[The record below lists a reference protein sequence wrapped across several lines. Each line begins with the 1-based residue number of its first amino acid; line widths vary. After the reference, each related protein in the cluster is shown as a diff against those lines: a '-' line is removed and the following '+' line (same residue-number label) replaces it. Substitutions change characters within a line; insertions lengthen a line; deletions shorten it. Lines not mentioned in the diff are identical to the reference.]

1 MLIPLVN
8 RAVGIVVGIDIAKN
22 FGKGVRFGLGFALVG
37 FIFIPSWVLAARSI
51 HPMRVLETRL
61 TT

>member
-8 RAVGIVVGIDIAKN
+8 LAVGIVVGIDIAKN

-37 FIFIPSWVLAARSI
+37 FIFYPILGFGSAQYSPHASS
-51 HPMRVLETRL
+51 
-61 TT
+61 